1 MLVLAASSVIILWHL
16 HRRSQDLYQARANQG
31 GDLTAERAG
40 FRLTLLSTV
49 AAYSLGLLTLAVAA
63 WRLQQAQA
71 SLRREQ
77 SLLRNLLDHI
87 PDNVYFK
94 DRESRFLRIGKA
106 MARYV
111 GLADPAEAVG
121 KTDFAFFTEE
131 HARPAY
137 EDEQDVI
144 RTGQSMVNKEEKET
158 WADGRVRWVSTSKVP
173 LRNGEGE
180 IIGTLGISRDI
191 TDRKIVEEELRR
203 ARDAAES
210 ASRAKSEFL
219 ANMSHEI
226 RTPMNG
232 ILGMT
237 ELALDTKLTREQRD
251 YLTMVKSSADILLT
265 ILNDILDFSK
275 IEAASSA
282 WKRSPSVSA
291 IISATLSRAWRCG
304 RSPRVWNWPATF
316 RPRCPT
322 SW

>member
-1 MLVLAASSVIILWHL
+1 MKSEPSPGIPSKGNPSSQPTPCAPGPRSYRPYLGLFLMLVLAASSVIILWHL

-173 LRNGEGE
+173 LRDGEGE

-191 TDRKIVEEELRR
+191 TDRKIVEEEL
-203 ARDAAES
+203 
-210 ASRAKSEFL
+210 
-219 ANMSHEI
+219 
-226 RTPMNG
+226 PG
-232 ILGMT
+232 PG
-237 ELALDTKLTREQRD
+237 TRPNPP
-251 YLTMVKSSADILLT
+251 A
-265 ILNDILDFSK
+265 
-275 IEAASSA
+275 
-282 WKRSPSVSA
+282 
-291 IISATLSRAWRCG
+291 G
-304 RSPRVWNWPATF
+304 PRVSFWPI
-316 RPRCPT
+316 
-322 SW
+322 